1 MAKVREQLFAPEYK
15 SRRFLIRF
23 LSRAILYDIFIV
35 SGQDRARRFMG
46 AVTFIRGHETDAIT
60 TMPAFV
66 PKLVCTPYHFDIKR
80 NRQGYWIARDRGGL
94 AGGTFLTRKD
104 AVHFALFEAGLVF
117 RRGNPPYATYL
128 FKHALVQDT
137 AYGTLLRGPRE
148 ALHGRAMVRIW

>member
-1 MAKVREQLFAPEYK
+1 MGIKCQMLTTRYVAKVREQLLAPDYK
-15 SRRFLIRF
+15 SRRFLRHF
-23 LSRAILYDIFIV
+23 ASRAILYDFFIA

-46 AVTFIRGHETDAIT
+46 TVAFIRGHETDAVI

-104 AVHFALFEAGLVF
+104 AEHFALFETGGDNAHVH
-117 RRGNPPYATYL
+117 TY
-128 FKHALVQDT
+128 
-137 AYGTLLRGPRE
+137 PE
-148 ALHGRAMVRIW
+148 AKAARIDGARAHQRS